1 MLFDFLIIFFYINI
15 ILYFFLLLWFIVGLF
30 KIKLLSDNSH
40 INCTKDVSVIICVKN
55 GAIQLPAVLNDLL
68 NQEYQGNIEFIIVD
82 DNSIDKTSSIVLA
95 YLEKDKRFKYIH
107 SKDGCKSLS
116 HKKRA
121 LDAGIKASKYEY
133 LVFSDIG
140 CRLDKHWIGSIMNNY
155 INEINYVIG
164 LSFVIGP
171 KNMTSNFQKI
181 DLFMLMMAMLSSMKF
196 NYPLA
201 SSGQNLSYKKDV
213 FISMQGFKKISH
225 LMMGDD
231 SIFMQ
236 MGLNQNII
244 KPCVTLHPNSFVKSK
259 LIYNWIDLFYQRIRW
274 AGDGIIMW
282 KYNKYFYS
290 IMLVTFLTNLFY
302 LLSPFIFYKYIKF
315 LMIIFS
321 IKFLFEFILYV
332 CGSFKVN
339 HKISIIYFIMWFFI
353 QIPYI
358 VLVGIFSP
366 FSSYLGWENQ
376 SS

>member
-1 MLFDFLIIFFYINI
+1 MNQKSYRNPF
-15 ILYFFLLLWFIVGLF
+15 
-30 KIKLLSDNSH
+30 IKLLSDNSH